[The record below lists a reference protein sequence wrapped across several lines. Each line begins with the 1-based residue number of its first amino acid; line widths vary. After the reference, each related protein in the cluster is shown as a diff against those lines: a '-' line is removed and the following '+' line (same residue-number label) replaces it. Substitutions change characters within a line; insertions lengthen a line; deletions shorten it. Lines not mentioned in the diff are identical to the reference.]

1 MERELIVIG
10 GGPGGYTAA
19 IRASQ
24 LGARVTVI
32 EEGRLGG
39 TCLNRGCIPTKALYK
54 NAHFINECKEAES
67 LGLRSK
73 MEELELDFARMQERK
88 QGIINQLVE
97 GIEKLFKANAIE
109 LINGKAKLIDRNT
122 VEISLKDG
130 NRQEIKGQK
139 ILIAGGSLPSLPSIP
154 GRDLLGVMTSEE
166 ILNIEKIP
174 KSMVIVG
181 GGVIG
186 IELAGIFQVLGTEV
200 TIMEYL
206 PAILPNID
214 TEVTKRLAM
223 SLKRRGLQVETGV
236 QVKGIAFSNNGLKV
250 IAESKKGKLEKE
262 AEIVLIAT
270 GRVVNVAGLNLENV
284 GINYDRKGIKVDAS
298 YETNI
303 PGVYAIGDVIGGQM
317 LAHVA
322 AEEGI
327 AVVEMMLGH
336 QASVNYQA
344 NPACVFTFPEIATV
358 GLTEDQIKREGIP
371 YLTSKFMFG
380 ANGKALTMNEGEGF
394 VKVICHKENK
404 KILGVHIMG
413 PHASDLI
420 HEGALAIA
428 NEMTVEAITK
438 TIHAHPTLSEA
449 FLEAVLGLENRSV
462 HLVPRR

>member
-24 LGARVTVI
+24 LGTRVTVI
-32 EEGRLGG
+32 EEGRVGG

-54 NAHFINECKEAES
+54 NAHFINECKEAEN

-122 VEISLKDG
+122 VEISLKNG
-130 NRQEIKGQK
+130 NRQELKGQK
-139 ILIAGGSLPSLPSIP
+139 ILIAGGSLPSLPPIP
-154 GRDLLGVMTSEE
+154 GIDLPGVMTSEG

-186 IELAGIFQVLGTEV
+186 IELAGIFMALGTEV

-206 PAILPNID
+206 PTILPNTD
-214 TEVTKRLAM
+214 TEVSKRLAM
-223 SLKRRGLQVETGV
+223 SLKRKGLRVETGV
-236 QVKGIAFSNNGLKV
+236 QVQEIAFSNNGLKV
-250 IAESKKGKLEKE
+250 LSEAKKGKLEKE

-270 GRVVNVAGLNLENV
+270 GRAVNVTGLNLEKV
-284 GINYDRKGIKVDAS
+284 GIDYDRKGIKVDAS
-298 YETNI
+298 YQTNI
-303 PGVYAIGDVIGGQM
+303 PGIYAIGDVIGSQM

-322 AEEGI
+322 AEEGV
-327 AVVEMMLGH
+327 AAVEMMMGH
-336 QASVNYQA
+336 QANVNYQA
-344 NPACVFTFPEIATV
+344 IPACVFTFPEIAAV
-358 GLTEDQIKREGIP
+358 GLTEDQIKQEGIP
-371 YLTSKFMFG
+371 YLASKFMFG

-394 VKVICHKENK
+394 VKVLCHKENK

-428 NEMTVEAITK
+428 NDMTIESITK
-438 TIHAHPTLSEA
+438 TVHAHPTLSEA